1 MMGMTFAGF
10 PKLNASERQIPFE
23 VQKSPIVE
31 GLGLLEHSQSN
42 TEEAMKQARCKC
54 LMGESWLF
62 VQDIWIYDMLLLGGA
77 YHKDYNSPLSEKKTC
92 FPFRWAT
99 PRFMMFCKSPI
110 ALLWALKNMIHVY
123 MPAYAAHMCSDHD
136 GCPVRISLAI
146 SSSPPHQCGA
156 FLVDWEYVETLSC
169 QKPDRF
175 SQHYVQSL

>member
-42 TEEAMKQARCKC
+42 TEEAMKQARCTC

-62 VQDIWIYDMLLLGGA
+62 VQDIWIYAPIRRSISWRLQF
-77 YHKDYNSPLSEKKTC
+77 STEWKKTC
-92 FPFRWAT
+92 FPFTWAT
-99 PRFMMFCKSPI
+99 PKFMMFFKSPI

-156 FLVDWEYVETLSC
+156 FLVDLEYVKTLSC

-175 SQHYVQSL
+175 SQHYVQFL